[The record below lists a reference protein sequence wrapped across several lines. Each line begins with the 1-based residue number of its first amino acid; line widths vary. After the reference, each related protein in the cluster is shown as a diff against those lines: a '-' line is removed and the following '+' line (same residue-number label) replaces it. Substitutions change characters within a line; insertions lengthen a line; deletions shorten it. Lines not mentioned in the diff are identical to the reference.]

1 MKGDP
6 EIGAINTCYEILNGL
21 PAPARKR
28 VVNWLAERFGSA
40 TEQSSTT
47 TKENEPA
54 RAEAEGNGAGEVEA
68 GKSLADEDSSQ
79 EFATAFSKAK
89 PKTAADKVLFTA
101 WYLSEKMG
109 VKDLTSLRINKML
122 THLGHK
128 PTNASAEVR
137 RLIAGKPALMIQMRK
152 QGKSKQA
159 RKLLRVSE
167 EGKEAARK
175 MLEAPL
181 ANGTE

>member
-54 RAEAEGNGAGEVEA
+54 RAEV
-68 GKSLADEDSSQ
+68 STDSKIESR
-79 EFATAFSKAK
+79 
-89 PKTAADKVLFTA
+89 
-101 WYLSEKMG
+101 G
-109 VKDLTSLRINKML
+109 
-122 THLGHK
+122 G
-128 PTNASAEVR
+128 
-137 RLIAGKPALMIQMRK
+137 
-152 QGKSKQA
+152 
-159 RKLLRVSE
+159 
-167 EGKEAARK
+167 
-175 MLEAPL
+175 
-181 ANGTE
+181 